1 MTGLYGGMQTSG
13 MKVITFI
20 GHNELHFY
28 NGATH
33 ETVFLFIA
41 SRPLDV
47 RGLCQIDKCVI
58 GFFFLLIFLSFFF
71 KPQTFC

>member
-20 GHNELHFY
+20 GHNELHFH
-28 NGATH
+28 NGVTH
-33 ETVFLFIA
+33 ETGFLLIT

-47 RGLCQIDKCVI
+47 CGV
-58 GFFFLLIFLSFFF
+58 LSN
-71 KPQTFC
+71 